1 MADLTITSFITL
13 DGVMQAPGGPSED
26 TSGGFAHGGWVVPHF
41 DDVLGAFMGDVF
53 TRADAFLLG
62 RRTWQ
67 IFASHW
73 PHIDDPADPVSTNLN
88 ALPKHVATRTLEE
101 LPWRGSAPVRDV
113 ATVVPELKK
122 RYARELQVH
131 GSPGLIQSLAA
142 LDLVDVYNVIV
153 FPVLVGDG
161 KKLFGGGAAPVGLE
175 LVKLQT
181 TPRGVV
187 IATYRRAGAVQT
199 GAIGL
204 DT

>member
-1 MADLTITSFITL
+1 
-13 DGVMQAPGGPSED
+13 
-26 TSGGFAHGGWVVPHF
+26 
-41 DDVLGAFMGDVF
+41 
-53 TRADAFLLG
+53 
-62 RRTWQ
+62 
-67 IFASHW
+67 
-73 PHIDDPADPVSTNLN
+73 
-88 ALPKHVATRTLEE
+88 
-101 LPWRGSAPVRDV
+101 VRDV

-142 LDLVDVYNVIV
+142 QDLVDVYNVIV

-161 KKLFGGGAAPVGLE
+161 KKLIGGGAAPMGLE
-175 LVKLQT
+175 LVKSQT